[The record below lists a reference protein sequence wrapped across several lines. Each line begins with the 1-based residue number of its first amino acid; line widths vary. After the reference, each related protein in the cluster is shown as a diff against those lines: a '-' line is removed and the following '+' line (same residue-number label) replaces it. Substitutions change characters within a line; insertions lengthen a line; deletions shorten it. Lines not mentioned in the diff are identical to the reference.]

1 MSLVGPF
8 IRKLT
13 TIYHE
18 ILLHHINK
26 RANATLLLFDKL
38 IIRELVHTHKYSHG
52 LSGLLTT
59 ERLKSFSDSV
69 LLVAVT
75 LLAYNLVPPSIVN
88 GQVNPDELE
97 DFFYNLFGLISSFIV
112 ISVFWIFSMNFFDYL
127 KYPNEIITLTSI
139 TFFVLIIITPITT
152 VAELQYRTWEAVA
165 GLSLLQVANS
175 IVLMLLWWYLGKSK
189 NLQSKELDNS
199 IKKKM
204 YIRLAIIPSLYVIS
218 IGLSF
223 FNFNV
228 AVIFPV
234 FMIPSLIIVAKAH
247 K

>member
-1 MSLVGPF
+1 MQLSCSISLLSGS
-8 IRKLT
+8 LC
-13 TIYHE
+13 
-18 ILLHHINK
+18 
-26 RANATLLLFDKL
+26 
-38 IIRELVHTHKYSHG
+38 THKYSSHV

-75 LLAYNLVPPSIVN
+75 ILAYNLVPPSIVN
-88 GQVNPDELE
+88 GQANPDELK
-97 DFFYNLFGLISSFIV
+97 DFFYNLYGLISSFMV
-112 ISVFWIFSMNFFDYL
+112 ISVFWLFSMNFFDYL
-127 KYPNEIITLTSI
+127 KDPDEIITLI
-139 TFFVLIIITPITT
+139 LMTFFVLILIAPITT

-165 GLSLLQVANS
+165 GLSLLQVVNS
-175 IVLMLLWWYLGKSK
+175 MMLMLLWWYLGKNK
-189 NLQSKELDNS
+189 NLQSKELENS

-223 FNFNV
+223 FNFDV

-234 FMIPSLIIVAKAH
+234 FMIPSLILVAKAL